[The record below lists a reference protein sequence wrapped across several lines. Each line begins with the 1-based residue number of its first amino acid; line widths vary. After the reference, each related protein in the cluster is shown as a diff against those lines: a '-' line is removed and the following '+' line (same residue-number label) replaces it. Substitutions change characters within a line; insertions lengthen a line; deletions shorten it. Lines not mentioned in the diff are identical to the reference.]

1 MRLKSAIRPGRV
13 AMSTC
18 VAMRTATAVN
28 FLSAKASSDATG
40 DRPPKSPLPK
50 CALQASRP
58 CSRAKNKNARCRVP
72 LLPAFKRR
80 TVSPCSESA
89 GVPGSRLGVISR
101 LGCWS
106 FLVPNRRLHSDATQA
121 RRYLCILAVPFVHT
135 LSLCPSP
142 FFLTALLLS
151 CSLRIAHPPGYTPRA
166 IRTCQADQ
174 SRSPAIDM
182 R

>member
-1 MRLKSAIRPGRV
+1 MPSQQPPWRWSMRLKFTIRPGRV
-13 AMSTC
+13 ATSTR
-18 VAMRTATAVN
+18 VAMLTITATAVK

-40 DRPPKSPLPK
+40 DRPPPR

-72 LLPAFKRR
+72 LLPAFKRC

-89 GVPGSRLGVISR
+89 GVPGSRPGVISR

-121 RRYLCILAVPFVHT
+121 RRYLFASWRFPLYT
-135 LSLCPSP
+135 LSHCARAL
-142 FFLTALLLS
+142 FFYR
-151 CSLRIAHPPGYTPRA
+151 SLFVV
-166 IRTCQADQ
+166 
-174 SRSPAIDM
+174 
-182 R
+182 